1 MLVRNI
7 ALARWEKVMLVRN
20 IELSMYILTWKS
32 VRFKWSLEIVSA
44 IISGSYLMGRL
55 LHVLLGVKSS

>member
-20 IELSMYILTWKS
+20 IELSMYILPGSLFVLSGLWKYYQRSS
-32 VRFKWSLEIVSA
+32 V
-44 IISGSYLMGRL
+44 
-55 LHVLLGVKSS
+55 GVT